1 MDLYNFFNRNTTGF
15 LTNFLSEILKGPVKF
30 VEYEERIRNGDTH
43 IFKGNIFG
51 KSGIKSEVKIFK
63 FGLRG
68 AIFEFIISSN
78 NKIGFYFPDPT
89 IGAVMGLPGSTS
101 FYGSSLTNSNVES
114 VRLNLL
120 SILRE
125 YKINQIL

>member
-30 VEYEERIRNGDTH
+30 VEYEELTRNSKKDANGQYVYENPEVT
-43 IFKGNIFG
+43 
-51 KSGIKSEVKIFK
+51 IKVFK
-63 FGLRG
+63 FGLNG
-68 AIFEFIISSN
+68 EVFEFLITPDN
-78 NKIGFYFPDPT
+78 RIGFYFHS
-89 IGAVMGLPGSTS
+89 AVGLKPEHSILL
-101 FYGSSLTNSNVES
+101 GSSLTNSNVES

-125 YKINQIL
+125 YKINQIVS

>member
-30 VEYEERIRNGDTH
+30 VEYKCENFTRNE
-43 IFKGNIFG
+43 NPLLYP
-51 KSGIKSEVKIFK
+51 SPEVKIKVFK
-63 FGLRG
+63 FGLNG
-68 AIFEFIISSN
+68 EVFEFLITPDN
-78 NKIGFYFPDPT
+78 RIGFYFHSDVLKPEHS
-89 IGAVMGLPGSTS
+89 ILL
-101 FYGSSLTNSNVES
+101 GSSLTNSNVES

-125 YKINQIL
+125 YKINQIVS